1 MFNRSER
8 DAEILLRARLV
19 MLAAW
24 FQAEGISESEAEEIC
39 DRMSLALNGIINV
52 RLVDECPDGELS

>member
-52 RLVDECPDGELS
+52 RPVDECPDGELS